1 MSDSQTAQADALHAR
16 YRRGFVGRTRAT
28 RDLAALD
35 SIIADTVAFLGT
47 ITGSESLRAIVTE
60 RVELYKVER
69 AAIAAIHAGGAPAVA
84 AWRLVEWSEVSNL
97 RYRRAYGGQA
107 RVTRDVGLLAE
118 LAREQAGW
126 VEALRPLAAQL
137 KDPRLDAQLPIMED
151 HLKLYT
157 NEVEEIQ
164 KALRGQAP
172 IDRATT
178 LAALAN
184 RQFALWRL
192 HFQGK
197 PRTSRR
203 PALLRRILGNLEQ
216 ILAGMVAC
224 RAAGV
229 TVQANADNITKVT
242 DRIRHHQEE
251 LAKILEAQTNTPTA
265 TLVPQLGDD
274 ANLWIGRYR
283 DEFAGKS
290 RNGVQIA
297 PLDDICEGLHEVA
310 RVMDAVIKER
320 GGDAVAAK
328 NLTIVLD
335 HVKMCE
341 REWATIREL
350 QRPA

>member
-1 MSDSQTAQADALHAR
+1 MSDPQTAQADALHER

-28 RDLAALD
+28 RDLSVLD
-35 SIIADTVAFLGT
+35 AIIADTEAFLG
-47 ITGSESLRAIVTE
+47 GLGAAASLRAVVTE
-60 RVELYKVER
+60 RVELYRTER
-69 AAIAAIHAGGAPAVA
+69 VAIAAIHAGGADAIQ
-84 AWRLVEWSEVSNL
+84 AWRLVEWSEVTNL
-97 RYRRAYGGQA
+97 RYRRLYGGQM
-107 RVTRDVGLLAE
+107 RITRDEALLAE
-118 LAREQAGW
+118 MVNEQRGW
-126 VEALRPLAAQL
+126 IEALTPLAARLQ
-137 KDPRLDAQLPIMED
+137 DPRLDAQLPVMRD

-157 NEVEEIQ
+157 AEVAEIQ
-164 KALRGQAP
+164 KALRELAP

-178 LAALAN
+178 FATLAN

-192 HFQGK
+192 HFQGRS
-197 PRTSRR
+197 RTTRR
-203 PALLRRILGNLEQ
+203 VQLLRRILTNLES

-229 TVQANADNITKVT
+229 TVQANTENITKVT
-242 DRIRHHQEE
+242 ERIAHHKDE
-251 LAKILEAQTNTPTA
+251 LAKIVEAQTNTPTR

-274 ANLWIGRYR
+274 ANKWIARYR

-290 RNGVQIA
+290 RNGVNLA

-310 RVMDAVIKER
+310 RGMDEGMKAR

-328 NLTIVLD
+328 NLTVVLD

-350 QRPA
+350 QRKA